1 MWAQQ
6 VNEIDDDR
14 CDRGSNNGIGCFFI
28 GSCPPGFLMFL
39 VWIQKRYRS
48 HRYVAAEEFH
58 STLMGVFPSEL
69 SSVFPWLNF
78 FLGTQQA
85 WATGWGWDELGT
97 SFQGI

>member
-1 MWAQQ
+1 M
-6 VNEIDDDR
+6 IDVIEAAR
-14 CDRGSNNGIGCFFI
+14 MALVVFI
-28 GSCPPGFLMFL
+28 GSCPLGFSMFL
-39 VWIQKRYRS
+39 VWIQKRCRS

-85 WATGWGWDELGT
+85 WATGWGWVELKDPKY
-97 SFQGI
+97 S